1 MSTSTLALLALMS
14 LQQSSTS
21 TITWNDLSGG
31 VQTVLIFLAIVVG
44 IAYIVFV
51 GFCGAIVGDLLKG
64 KNAVALQYVAGWL
77 LLSVGWTCVLL
88 PCIAYYVAAISLFI
102 VGIIPAIIF
111 KTIYI
116 RLCTSESFLHNITPR
131 KFLSAIGVPPIFI
144 WMYWLYISLWL
155 VGGDWEEVKV
165 KAIATMSPHGTLSNN
180 LELNGPEAGT
190 ADRC

>member
-1 MSTSTLALLALMS
+1 MTWENLDSWAQFGLGALL
-14 LQQSSTS
+14 
-21 TITWNDLSGG
+21 I
-31 VQTVLIFLAIVVG
+31 
-44 IAYIVFV
+44 
-51 GFCGAIVGDLLKG
+51 IVGLFYMTFLVVCGFAVGHLLEST
-64 KNAVALQYVAGWL
+64 NTVALQYVAGWL
-77 LLSVGWTCVLL
+77 LLSVGWTCLIL

-111 KTIYI
+111 KAIYI

-155 VGGDWEEVKV
+155 VGSDWEGVKV
-165 KAIATMSPHGTLSNN
+165 KATAMMSPHGTLSNN